1 MTQVAVA
8 AFVAL
13 LAAAVIV
20 SIAAERVRVPPAVML
35 VAVGVVAGTLW
46 HVRPPFAFGPAL
58 LFVFLPPLI
67 FEAAWTIDLDELRR
81 LAARVVLLAFPG
93 TLLTAFAVA
102 VALAGL
108 GQLPFV
114 QGLLFGAIVSATDPV
129 AVVAVFRRAGV
140 PTRVRTLVEAES
152 LANDGVAVVLY
163 GLALGLAQGLQMSV
177 VGALAHG
184 VLAVVGGVAIGM
196 GVALIVGLVLR
207 LTGAAEHEVAATFAL
222 AYIAYLAADRLGCSG
237 IFATAAGAIALR
249 ALLHRRAEL
258 LRNADAV
265 DQVWNA
271 AAFVANAT
279 VFLATGLL
287 IDAPRVLDEP
297 VLIATA
303 VIVVLAARAL
313 LALAIARD
321 RASAVTVFLAGMRG
335 GLPLALALA
344 LPATLPGRP
353 VLIDA
358 VFATV
363 LATLVLQGLPL
374 GPVVKRLYG
383 TPSSEFA
390 EQEAAQGDAALAV
403 QRRGPRR

>member
-1 MTQVAVA
+1 VTQVAVA

-152 LANDGVAVVLY
+152 LANDGVAVVL
-163 GLALGLAQGLQMSV
+163 
-177 VGALAHG
+177 
-184 VLAVVGGVAIGM
+184 
-196 GVALIVGLVLR
+196 
-207 LTGAAEHEVAATFAL
+207 
-222 AYIAYLAADRLGCSG
+222 
-237 IFATAAGAIALR
+237 
-249 ALLHRRAEL
+249 
-258 LRNADAV
+258 
-265 DQVWNA
+265 
-271 AAFVANAT
+271 
-279 VFLATGLL
+279 
-287 IDAPRVLDEP
+287 
-297 VLIATA
+297 
-303 VIVVLAARAL
+303 
-313 LALAIARD
+313 
-321 RASAVTVFLAGMRG
+321 
-335 GLPLALALA
+335 
-344 LPATLPGRP
+344 
-353 VLIDA
+353 
-358 VFATV
+358 
-363 LATLVLQGLPL
+363 
-374 GPVVKRLYG
+374 
-383 TPSSEFA
+383 
-390 EQEAAQGDAALAV
+390 
-403 QRRGPRR
+403 